1 MGLRVSLPSRKQQ
14 PECINDINLK
24 EWKKEIR
31 EKNILLG
38 TLWVFSRREKTGVHT
53 NYYWGNFIPQIPYQA
68 LIRYTRSGDWVLD
81 PFAGSA
87 TTLITCK
94 QMNRNAIGVE
104 LVPRVVAL
112 FNWRLRT
119 QANKQVFAKIIQ
131 GDSTSVEARKRV
143 EDILAAHHT
152 KQVQLII
159 LHPPY
164 FNIIHFS
171 NDPRDLSNAP
181 SLGIFLKMFRKVVEN
196 FAGLLQ
202 ERRYLV
208 LVMGD
213 YYRKGEYVPL
223 AFKAFEEV
231 IATGLFK
238 PIGDVVKN
246 IEGNRGKRRLE
257 PLWQYRTLK
266 NGFFIFKHEH
276 VFYFQKI

>member
-1 MGLRVSLPSRKQQ
+1 MGLRVSLPSRKQ
-14 PECINDINLK
+14 PERINDINLK

-38 TLWVFSRREKTGVHT
+38 TLWIFSRREKTGVHT
-53 NYYWGNFIPQIPYQA
+53 NYYWGNFIPQVPYQA

-81 PFAGSA
+81 PFAGSG

-119 QANKQVFAKIIQ
+119 QANKQVFARIIQ

-171 NDPRDLSNAP
+171 NDPCDLSNAP
-181 SLGIFLKMFRKVVEN
+181 SIPIFLKKLKRAVRN
-196 FAGLLQ
+196 FADLL
-202 ERRYLV
+202 EEGRYMI

-213 YYRKGEYVPL
+213 VYSKGECIPL
-223 AFKAFEEV
+223 GFMAMNEIKRAGKLKLKA
-231 IATGLFK
+231 I
-238 PIGDVVKN
+238 IVKN
-246 IEGNRGKRRLE
+246 ITNNRGKFGQE
-257 PLWQYRTLK
+257 HLWQYRALK
-266 NGFFIFKHEH
+266 DGFYIFKHEY
-276 VFYFQKI
+276 VFVFQKLR